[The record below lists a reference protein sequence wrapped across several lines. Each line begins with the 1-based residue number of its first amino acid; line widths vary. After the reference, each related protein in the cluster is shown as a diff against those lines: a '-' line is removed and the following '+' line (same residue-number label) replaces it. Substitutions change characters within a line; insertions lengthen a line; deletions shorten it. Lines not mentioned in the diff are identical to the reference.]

1 MINNFDIDAH
11 CVHNIW
17 NTSKWHG
24 PFPNQLVSLFTS
36 IKLLNTY
43 FKAAT
48 GTMDYNE
55 AVRGLASSTLGGILG
70 TYQLGSLLAER

>member
-1 MINNFDIDAH
+1 MHIVFTIFGILASGMGLSQ
-11 CVHNIW
+11 I
-17 NTSKWHG
+17 
-24 PFPNQLVSLFTS
+24 LVSLFTS
-36 IKLLNTY
+36 IKLLNT
-43 FKAAT
+43 FFQAAT

>member
-1 MINNFDIDAH
+1 MA
-11 CVHNIW
+11 W
-17 NTSKWHG
+17 A
-24 PFPNQLVSLFTS
+24 LVSLFKS
-36 IKLLNTY
+36 IKLLNT
-43 FKAAT
+43 FFQAAT

>member
-1 MINNFDIDAH
+1 MANAFSLFRI
-11 CVHNIW
+11 
-17 NTSKWHG
+17 
-24 PFPNQLVSLFTS
+24 LVSLFTVY
-36 IKLLNTY
+36 INQILNTF

-70 TYQLGSLLAER
+70 TYQLGSLLAERSNVQ